1 MATPKKKMVIGLI
14 GGIGSGKSQAAAAFA
29 RRGGLIIDG
38 DQLGHQALRQPDI
51 RRRIVERWGQDIL
64 DDSGEIVRHEL
75 GKVVF
80 ASKED
85 REALENLVHPW
96 IGAAI
101 RADIARAQDDP
112 KVRFIILDAAIM
124 LETGWHEVCDKLV
137 FVDVP
142 REIRLERIAQSRGW
156 SEEKLA
162 LREKAQLPLTQKAG
176 RADHRLDNS
185 QDLAH
190 LQRQVDQLLAALGI
204 EPVVPARE

>member
-1 MATPKKKMVIGLI
+1 MAPTRKKLVIGLL

-29 RRGGLIIDG
+29 RRGGHTIDA
-38 DQLGHQALRQPDI
+38 DRLGHEALRQPEI
-51 RRRIVERWGQDIL
+51 RRRILERWGKGIL
-64 DDSGEIVRHEL
+64 DESGEIVRHEL

-85 REALENLVHPW
+85 REALEKMVHPW
-96 IGAAI
+96 IGEAI
-101 RADIARAQDDP
+101 RAEIARARDDP
-112 KVRFIILDAAIM
+112 RVKFIVLDAAIM
-124 LETGWHEVCDKLV
+124 LETGWNEVCDKLV

-142 REIRLERIAQSRGW
+142 REIRLERIAHSRGW

-162 LREKAQLPLTQKAG
+162 LREQAQLPLTQKAS

-190 LQRQVDQLLAALGI
+190 LQHQVDKLLDALGI
-204 EPVVPARE
+204 LTAQS